1 MAAEKTLKIVN
12 KLGLH
17 ARAAAKLVQTAVRF
31 KSEVKLARIDDS
43 ARTGGSQATE
53 VNAKSIMGVL
63 MLAAAIGTTVRLH
76 CEGPDEKEALDA
88 LVALIE
94 AKFGEE

>member
-1 MAAEKTLKIVN
+1 MAVEKTLKITN

-31 KSEVKLARIDDS
+31 PCEVKLARIDDDAKS
-43 ARTGGSQATE
+43 GAQATE

-63 MLAAAIGTTVRLH
+63 MLAAAVGTTVRLH
-76 CEGPDEKEALDA
+76 CEGEEEQAALDA

-94 AKFGEE
+94 SKFGEE